1 MKEAEARNNPVPP
14 AASSAPST
22 SASTAKQDTATSST
36 PSVDFDSLKSIS
48 DLGIDVSFLD
58 HFKQAD
64 NMQNEL
70 NKNADKITELNKMQS
85 DRLSMHPASIDKV
98 KAIPD
103 KEKTAAGEIITQL
116 ASLAGEATPGDLT
129 DNSKLR
135 QSMGVG
141 PVPVTSQAGPLS
153 VTVDKVLTENESKD
167 GENITHADA
176 LVHSVPLGESPS
188 DN

>member
-1 MKEAEARNNPVPP
+1 MKSESSIAPLDMQLNHWIFCFSALQAQKIMKEAESRNNPVPP

-22 SASTAKQDTATSST
+22 SGSTAKQDTATPST

-64 NMQNEL
+64 KMQNKL
-70 NKNADKITELNKMQS
+70 NKNADKITELNKMQW

-103 KEKTAAGEIITQL
+103 
-116 ASLAGEATPGDLT
+116 
-129 DNSKLR
+129 
-135 QSMGVG
+135 
-141 PVPVTSQAGPLS
+141 
-153 VTVDKVLTENESKD
+153 
-167 GENITHADA
+167 
-176 LVHSVPLGESPS
+176 
-188 DN
+188 

>member
-1 MKEAEARNNPVPP
+1 MKEAEAKNNPVPP

-22 SASTAKQDTATSST
+22 SASSAKKDSAA

-64 NMQNEL
+64 KMQNEL
-70 NKNADKITELNKMQS
+70 DKNADKITELNNMQS

-103 KEKTAAGEIITQL
+103 KEKSAAGEIITQL

-129 DNSKLR
+129 DSSKLR

-141 PVPVTSQAGPLS
+141 PVPVTSQPGPLS

>member
-14 AASSAPST
+14 AVSSAPST
-22 SASTAKQDTATSST
+22 SASTAKQDSAA

-64 NMQNEL
+64 RMQNEL
-70 NKNADKITELNKMQS
+70 DKNADKITELNKLQL

>member
-14 AASSAPST
+14 AASSALSST
-22 SASTAKQDTATSST
+22 SASTAKQDSAA

-64 NMQNEL
+64 RMQNEL
-70 NKNADKITELNKMQS
+70 DKNADKITELNKLQS

-135 QSMGVG
+135 QSIGVG
-141 PVPVTSQAGPLS
+141 PVPVTSQPGPLS